1 VEARKV
7 NQQRRKTG
15 RSSNKSYSSTAR
27 RKPSKRQRRRG
38 FPLWLTLGLGGV
50 GVFSAAAGALLA
62 FTFTAAPL
70 QQKILSAED
79 AAFFNQNGKEVFS
92 RNLLQ
97 IPEVTRP
104 VNILFLG
111 IKTNLSDLKTTDG
124 SQRKRTGYDKEVNS
138 LEGLSDTMML
148 LRFDPVNQR
157 VVVMGIPRD
166 TKIQTPDGRDE
177 KINAVDRERG
187 VGAAAQEV
195 SKVLQGVPIDR
206 YIRLNSQGVEKLID
220 ALGGV
225 TVTVPKDIKYQ
236 DDSQHFYINLKAG
249 RQHLDGQKLLGYMR
263 FRNDANGDIG
273 RMQRQQTVIQAF
285 TQQVLNPMTVARIP
299 DLYATLKEHL
309 DTNLTVEEILALG
322 GFSLH
327 TGKSKMQTLMLPG
340 DYNGDGKRG
349 TSYWLSDEKGIQNLM
364 ARYFDRGNLNL
375 EQSRPS
381 NIRINIQDT
390 SYFPDATDRLVR
402 RLSKAGYSNISIDK
416 NVKIKEDLATTQ
428 IIAQKGDPQV
438 AQGIAL
444 VLGGIGDVRV
454 DTSGQ
459 LYTDVTIKLGR
470 DWVQREKNYSS
481 SQQK

>member
-1 VEARKV
+1 
-7 NQQRRKTG
+7 
-15 RSSNKSYSSTAR
+15 
-27 RKPSKRQRRRG
+27 
-38 FPLWLTLGLGGV
+38 
-50 GVFSAAAGALLA
+50 
-62 FTFTAAPL
+62 
-70 QQKILSAED
+70 
-79 AAFFNQNGKEVFS
+79 
-92 RNLLQ
+92 
-97 IPEVTRP
+97 
-104 VNILFLG
+104 
-111 IKTNLSDLKTTDG
+111 
-124 SQRKRTGYDKEVNS
+124 
-138 LEGLSDTMML
+138 
-148 LRFDPVNQR
+148 
-157 VVVMGIPRD
+157 
-166 TKIQTPDGRDE
+166 
-177 KINAVDRERG
+177 
-187 VGAAAQEV
+187 V

-340 DYNGDGKRG
+340 DYNGDGKHG

-375 EQSRPS
+375 EQSRPA